1 MGTYTKKKRSRK
13 RMKNTYQPERVR
25 NKKSKI
31 KFYCTCKNDEEREN
45 LIPDEAL
52 EEELILPE
60 SYCGWN

>member
-1 MGTYTKKKRSRK
+1 MGIYTKKKCSRK
-13 RMKNTYQPERVR
+13 RMKNTY
-25 NKKSKI
+25 KKNI
-31 KFYCTCKNDEEREN
+31 EIEMEAYPTCKNKEECEN